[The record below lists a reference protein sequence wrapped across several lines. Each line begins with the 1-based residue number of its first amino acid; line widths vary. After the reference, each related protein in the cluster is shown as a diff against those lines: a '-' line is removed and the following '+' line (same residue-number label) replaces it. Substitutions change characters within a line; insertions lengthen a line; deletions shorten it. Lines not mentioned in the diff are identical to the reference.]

1 MNRGTGCNV
10 AAGEGDTSG
19 FRFRN
24 MRKGPALCFASN
36 NDNLALA
43 GLVLAAAQVFTVFA
57 AIAGLHIAAKISAID
72 LYITAQSTLGASQ
85 RYGFA
90 HLVAENG
97 KRSCRKRQGR
107 GSFEALKCLSRR
119 L

>member
-36 NDNLALA
+36 NDNL
-43 GLVLAAAQVFTVFA
+43 VLAAAQVFTVFA
-57 AIAGLHIAAKISAID
+57 AIAGLHIAAEISAID

-90 HLVAENG
+90 HLVAENESAVVG
-97 KRSCRKRQGR
+97 NAKVAAHLKR
-107 GSFEALKCLSRR
+107 
-119 L
+119 

>member
-1 MNRGTGCNV
+1 MSVFVCMNRGTGCNV

-19 FRFRN
+19 LRFRN
-24 MRKGPALCFASN
+24 MRKGRALCFASN

-90 HLVAENG
+90 HLVAENESAVVG
-97 KRSCRKRQGR
+97 NAKVAAHLKR
-107 GSFEALKCLSRR
+107 
-119 L
+119 